1 MSQPWVISARAGR
14 VDAEARASLG
24 ERLSGQAGI
33 LLVTC
38 HRVELYGSGSLPIAV
53 IGVLSAG
60 TRVLH
65 DRAAVE
71 HTVSVALGL
80 DSVVL
85 AEDQVLFQL
94 RSALEAARRRG
105 GLDSRLERLLD
116 AALRAGRRGRSWLPA
131 RRPSLAD
138 LALAAVPD
146 LAERANV
153 LVVGAGRMGELA
165 ARAAAARHTSVTI
178 TSRTPERAAA
188 VAQRLGLARAAFDPG
203 AGLEHYQAIVVAL
216 AGHWLLS
223 PLTEAALAGGRAQV
237 VDLSS
242 PPAVPMHLRL
252 ALADRYHSID
262 QFREAPGEGP
272 TDTLIRRLQGLAA
285 ATVDEYLDWTSRDGP
300 RDAAREVAERAERIR
315 GGELEE
321 LWRRVPALP
330 EEQRAQ
336 IEQMTARLAARLM
349 REPLERLGRDTDG
362 DGERAA
368 RELFG
373 L

>member
-1 MSQPWVISARAGR
+1 VSHPWVVSARAGR
-14 VDAEARASLG
+14 VDAEERAWLA
-24 ERLSGQAGI
+24 ERLAGHPGI

-38 HRVELYGSGSLPIAV
+38 HRVELHGSGDIGAPLIDVLPT
-53 IGVLSAG
+53 G
-60 TRVLH
+60 TRVLR

-71 HTVSVALGL
+71 HIVAVALGL

-94 RSALEAARRRG
+94 RSALDAARRNG

-146 LAERANV
+146 LADGATV

-165 ARAAAARHTSVTI
+165 ARAATARHASVTV
-178 TSRTPERAAA
+178 TSRTPEHAAA
-188 VAQRLGLARAAFDPG
+188 LAQRMGLATAAFDPG
-203 AGLEHYQAIVVAL
+203 TALAHYRAIVVAL
-216 AGHWLLS
+216 AGHWPLS
-223 PLTEAALAGGRAQV
+223 PLSVVALVDGDTQV

-242 PPAVPMHLRL
+242 PPAVPQRLRL
-252 ALADRYHSID
+252 ALAERYHSID
-262 QFREAPGEGP
+262 QLGEIPGGGP
-272 TDTLIRRLQGLAA
+272 TDALVRRLKGLAA
-285 ATVDEYLDWTSRDGP
+285 TTVDEYLDWASRDGR
-300 RDAAREVAERAERIR
+300 RDAAREVVERAERIR

-330 EEQRAQ
+330 QDQRAQ
-336 IEQMTARLAARLM
+336 IELMTERLAARLM

>member
-1 MSQPWVISARAGR
+1 MSEPWVVSARAGR
-14 VDAEARASLG
+14 VDAEARAALG
-24 ERLSGQAGI
+24 ERLAEQPGI

-38 HRVELYGSGSLPIAV
+38 HRVELHGSGSLAAAV
-53 IGVLSAG
+53 VGALPPG
-60 TRVLH
+60 TRVLR

-71 HTVSVALGL
+71 HTVAVALGL

-138 LALAAVPD
+138 LALAVVPD
-146 LAERANV
+146 LTEGAHV

-165 ARAAAARHTSVTI
+165 ARAAAARHASVTI
-178 TSRTPERAAA
+178 ASRTPEHAAA
-188 VAQRLGLARAAFDPG
+188 LAQRLGLGTTAFDPG
-203 AGLEHYQAIVVAL
+203 ATLESYRAIVVAL

-223 PLTEAALAGGRAQV
+223 PLALAALAAGRAQV

-242 PPAVPMHLRL
+242 PPAVPLHLRL

-262 QFREAPGEGP
+262 QLREIPGSGP
-272 TDTLIRRLQGLAA
+272 TDALIRRLQRLAA
-285 ATVDEYLDWTSRDGP
+285 TTVDEYLEWASRDGR

-330 EEQRAQ
+330 EEQRMQ
-336 IEQMTARLAARLM
+336 IEQMTERLAARLM

-362 DGERAA
+362 NGERAA